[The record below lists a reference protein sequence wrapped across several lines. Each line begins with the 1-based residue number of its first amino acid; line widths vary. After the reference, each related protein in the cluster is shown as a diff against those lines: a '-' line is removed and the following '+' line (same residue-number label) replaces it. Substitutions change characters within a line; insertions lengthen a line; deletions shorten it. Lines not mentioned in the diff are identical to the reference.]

1 MKTTASA
8 SHRRFFLLTALLLA
22 VLLPAP
28 HQSAYA
34 DPEPG
39 NTSEALLDFQDT
51 QTKDRYYALLDQL
64 RCLVCQNQ
72 SLADSHAE
80 LAQDL
85 RQKIHEM
92 LQQGASDKQIIDFMV
107 ERYGDF
113 VLYNPPLKAST
124 VFLWFGPFVLA
135 GFGIFG
141 LMVYL
146 IRRNERKANV
156 ALSEARRRRAA
167 ELLSKSGNNR

>member
-1 MKTTASA
+1 MKSSVSA
-8 SHRRFFLLTALLLA
+8 SCYRFLLLTGWLLA
-22 VLLPAP
+22 VLLPALN
-28 HQSAYA
+28 QVAYA

-39 NTSEALLDFQDT
+39 NTSEVLVEFQDP
-51 QTKDRYYALLDQL
+51 QTKDRYYALLAQL

-85 RQKIHEM
+85 RQKVYEM
-92 LQQGASDKQIIDFMV
+92 LQQGASDKQIVNFMV

-113 VLYNPPLKAST
+113 VLYNPPLKTST
-124 VFLWFGPFVLA
+124 ILLWFGPFILA
-135 GFGIFG
+135 GFGILG
-141 LMVYL
+141 LVVYL
-146 IRRNERKANV
+146 IRRNEQKVND

>member
-1 MKTTASA
+1 MKSTASA
-8 SHRRFFLLTALLLA
+8 SCYRFFLPTGLLLA
-22 VLLPAP
+22 VLLPALNRA
-28 HQSAYA
+28 AYA

-39 NTSEALLDFQDT
+39 NTSEALVEFQNP
-51 QTKDRYYALLDQL
+51 QIKERYYALLGQL

-85 RQKIHEM
+85 RQKVYGM
-92 LQQGASDKQIIDFMV
+92 LQQGATDKQIINFMV

-113 VLYNPPLKAST
+113 VLYNPPLKTST
-124 VFLWFGPFVLA
+124 ILLWFGPFILA
-135 GFGIFG
+135 GFGILG
-141 LMVYL
+141 LVVYL
-146 IRRNERKANV
+146 IRRNEQKTND